1 MTRLRQIAL
10 VAKDMNLVQTHF
22 YNLFGLSDAHIDPKI
37 SKFGLQNIV
46 MTLGDTFLEVVSPIT
61 DNTTAG
67 RLLER
72 RGGDGGYMVI
82 VQVDDLLHEKQRVES
97 ADIRIVF
104 EAFTERGSAIH
115 LHPKDVPGAIASL
128 DQMDPP
134 EAWYWAGSNWMKRK
148 AMLVENITGS
158 EIQCESPTEIAEK
171 WAIAYNLPVS
181 MVGGVPRLLFDDGE
195 VRFVEI
201 KDSRGIGLRAFDVV
215 AKDKKQILKNANQLK
230 LKVVDDSIEVCGV
243 TVNLK

>member
-115 LHPKDVPGAIASL
+115 LHPKVVPGAIASL

-134 EAWYWAGSNWMKRK
+134 EAWYWAGSNWMQRK
-148 AMLVENITGS
+148 ATLVEKIIGS

-171 WAIAYNLPVS
+171 WALAYNLPVS
-181 MVGGVPRLLFDDGE
+181 MVGGVPCLLFDDGE

-215 AKDKKQILKNANQLK
+215 AKDKKQILKNAYQMK

>member
-82 VQVDDLLHEKQRVES
+82 VQVDDLLHEKQRIES
-97 ADIRIVF
+97 ADIKYDKFGVI
-104 EAFTERGSAIH
+104 FTVH
-115 LHPKDVPGAIASL
+115 
-128 DQMDPP
+128 
-134 EAWYWAGSNWMKRK
+134 
-148 AMLVENITGS
+148 
-158 EIQCESPTEIAEK
+158 
-171 WAIAYNLPVS
+171 
-181 MVGGVPRLLFDDGE
+181 
-195 VRFVEI
+195 
-201 KDSRGIGLRAFDVV
+201 
-215 AKDKKQILKNANQLK
+215 
-230 LKVVDDSIEVCGV
+230 
-243 TVNLK
+243 

>member
-1 MTRLRQIAL
+1 M
-10 VAKDMNLVQTHF
+10 
-22 YNLFGLSDAHIDPKI
+22 
-37 SKFGLQNIV
+37 
-46 MTLGDTFLEVVSPIT
+46 
-61 DNTTAG
+61 
-67 RLLER
+67 
-72 RGGDGGYMVI
+72 
-82 VQVDDLLHEKQRVES
+82 
-97 ADIRIVF
+97 
-104 EAFTERGSAIH
+104 
-115 LHPKDVPGAIASL
+115 PGAIASL

-134 EAWYWAGSNWMKRK
+134 EAWYWAGSNWMQRK
-148 AMLVENITGS
+148 ATLVEKIIGS

-171 WAIAYNLPVS
+171 WALAYNLPVS

-215 AKDKKQILKNANQLK
+215 AKDKKQILKNAYQMK

>member
-134 EAWYWAGSNWMKRK
+134 EAWYWAGSNWMQRK
-148 AMLVENITGS
+148 ATLVEKIIGS

-181 MVGGVPRLLFDDGE
+181 MVGGVPCLLFDDGE

-215 AKDKKQILKNANQLK
+215 AKDKKQILKNAYQMK

>member
-148 AMLVENITGS
+148 AMLVENIIGS
-158 EIQCESPTEIAEK
+158 EIQCESPIEIAVM
-171 WAIAYNLPVS
+171 WAIAY
-181 MVGGVPRLLFDDGE
+181 
-195 VRFVEI
+195 
-201 KDSRGIGLRAFDVV
+201 
-215 AKDKKQILKNANQLK
+215 
-230 LKVVDDSIEVCGV
+230 
-243 TVNLK
+243 

>member
-97 ADIRIVF
+97 AGIRIVF

-134 EAWYWAGSNWMKRK
+134 EAWYWAGSNWMQRK
-148 AMLVENITGS
+148 ATLVEKIIGS

-171 WAIAYNLPVS
+171 WAIAYKVPVS
-181 MVGGVPRLLFDDGE
+181 MVGDVPCLLFDDGE

-201 KDSRGIGLRAFDVV
+201 QDSRGIGLRAFDVV
-215 AKDKKQILKNANQLK
+215 AKDKKQILKNAYQMK

>member
-82 VQVDDLLHEKQRVES
+82 VQVDDLLNEKQRVES

-134 EAWYWAGSNWMKRK
+134 EAWYWAGSNWMNRK
-148 AMLVENITGS
+148 AMLVENIIGS
-158 EIQCESPTEIAEK
+158 EIQCESPIEIAEK
-171 WAIAYNLPVS
+171 WAIAYNVPVS
-181 MVGGVPRLLFDDGE
+181 MIGNVPCLLFNEGE

-201 KDSRGIGLRAFDVV
+201 QDSRGIGLRAFDVV
-215 AKDKKQILKNANQLK
+215 AKDKKQILKNANQLE

>member
-134 EAWYWAGSNWMKRK
+134 EAWYWAGSNWMNRK
-148 AMLVENITGS
+148 AMLVENIIGS

-171 WAIAYNLPVS
+171 WAIAYNVPVS
-181 MVGGVPRLLFDDGE
+181 MVGDVPCLLFDDGE

-201 KDSRGIGLRAFDVV
+201 QDSRGIGLRAFDVV
-215 AKDKKQILKNANQLK
+215 AKDKKQILKNANQLE

>member
-134 EAWYWAGSNWMKRK
+134 EAWYWAGSNWMNRK

-171 WAIAYNLPVS
+171 WAIAYNVPIS
-181 MVGGVPRLLFDDGE
+181 MVGDVPCLLFDDGE

-201 KDSRGIGLRAFDVV
+201 QDSRGIGLRAFDVV
-215 AKDKKQILKNANQLK
+215 AKDKKQILKNANQLE